1 MNELETTALWQAFS
15 AAASDEQ
22 RAMVRQRVAQAADR
36 LDLVRDTFPTY
47 TLHNRTH
54 GLNLV
59 RLMGDLLD
67 AELVK
72 LDPLE
77 AALLILAAYFHD
89 IGMVFTPTERA
100 DIGKEA
106 KFAQFLEQHAQARLD
121 LAQGGM
127 SDDLTEWYCRWIH
140 PDRVFVYLRSLPKD
154 ALLWDGQSLSERLGQ
169 LCRSHGYDVADLR
182 DDRRFPVD
190 YLGRADLAF
199 CAIVLRLADIL
210 DFDNSRSPDEV
221 YKYLGLA
228 KRSSR
233 RTQASDV
240 EWRKHLASGGF
251 RFVRDAAS
259 GNCTLKIIARPDA
272 PAVEHD
278 VRQFLEVIEE
288 ELAKC
293 TRMLRQ
299 CSPRWRDVRLP
310 GSVDLADIQS
320 EGYRYG
326 EHRFTLD
333 QDRILELLMGE
344 GLYDDPFVC
353 VREVLQNAI
362 DTSRHREHHEHSRG
376 RAAFAAGPIEVSSWL
391 DTDSCRWIRFDDH
404 GMGMTQ
410 ALIEKFFLRVGRSYY
425 QSAEFRTQAIDYAK
439 GGAPAF
445 VPISRFGIG
454 ILSCFILGDQVEVS
468 TRPVPDSQ
476 GRSQA
481 VRLSLSGL
489 HAFYVMQ
496 CEADEHYDPKPMPAD
511 RGSPVH
517 GYRDP
522 LDFGT
527 SIAIRVNPQSER
539 SQIDLREILE
549 RYVACAPVPVLFEGE
564 RVGGD
569 PELLIDTPWCDAPI
583 EVELTAEETS
593 QLEHVLQKK
602 LDPRPKLRI
611 LPLDLTRHSP
621 RTELRGQA
629 LLGYVDVDPEVE
641 ERRLRDGP
649 DTHFR
654 FGLTLSTA
662 KGAAT
667 LRLAA
672 SFEDRRQREEAER
685 EVREAEERIHR
696 RFERETPHE
705 RTRWEGAHNRLRN
718 ARRETNI
725 DLDRALAALAARLM
739 ATGVL
744 NAPEGH
750 RWLAHNGITV
760 PTSGSR
766 DRTRFVRHF
775 TPQGADESINY
786 FWTRAR
792 VLLTDG
798 LRPDVSVSRDELRGL
813 SWETYSAL
821 QLAFRRAAMAHG
833 DLRPRTYWGGF
844 NSVVTDRRDF
854 LLGHLLRDPLLT
866 GAGGWIDEAILEADG
881 TPCRLEDLRQRAEK
895 NPNLRITS
903 PLNISTILYEERYYS
918 SIDIVAVCT
927 GVLIQMGLDCE
938 LHLKAYQSDL
948 VVRSGARPQVARG
961 QMLFPPMCFV
971 PYRDSDLLRKGDLP
985 MNQSHPFAQWLVER
999 APEISEQFPGIFRA
1013 LRAGLCKPIGYDSAE
1028 WEEHLVK
1035 LNATLDRM
1043 WELSVQLRPA
1053 KRFRLALTDFAPTY
1067 RATWS

>member
-1 MNELETTALWQAFS
+1 MSELETTALWQAFS
-15 AAASDEQ
+15 ARASDEQ

-89 IGMVFTPTERA
+89 IGMVFTPDERA
-100 DIGKEA
+100 DIAKEA

-169 LCRSHGYDVADLR
+169 LCRSHGYDVAELR
-182 DDRRFPVD
+182 DDKRFPVD

-221 YKYLGLA
+221 YRYLALA
-228 KRSSR
+228 RRSSR

-293 TRMLRQ
+293 TRLLRQ
-299 CSPRWRDVRLP
+299 CAPRWRDVRLP
-310 GSVDLADIQS
+310 GIVDVADIQS

-376 RAAFAAGPIEVSSWL
+376 QGAFAAGPIEVSSWL
-391 DTDSCRWIRFDDH
+391 DADSCRWIRFDDY

-511 RGSPVH
+511 RGSPDQ

-569 PELLIDTPWCDAPI
+569 PELLIDKPWCDAPI
-583 EVELTAEETS
+583 EVELTAEETA
-593 QLEHVLQKK
+593 QLEHVLQQK
-602 LDPRPKLRI
+602 LDRRPKVRM
-611 LPLDLTRHSP
+611 LPLDLSRHSP
-621 RTELRGQA
+621 RAELRGQA
-629 LLGYVDVDPEVE
+629 LLGYVDIDPEVKDAH
-641 ERRLRDGP
+641 RRRGGRIHVEL
-649 DTHFR
+649 
-654 FGLTLSTA
+654 GLKLSTV
-662 KGAAT
+662 KGTAA
-667 LRLAA
+667 LRLEA
-672 SFEDRRQREEAER
+672 SFEDQEQREQAER
-685 EVREAEERIHR
+685 DVREVEEHR
-696 RFERETPHE
+696 QPRFDRGRLED
-705 RTRWEGAHNRLRN
+705 AHDRLRN
-718 ARRETNI
+718 ARRRANI
-725 DLDRALAALAARLM
+725 DLDRTLAALAARLV

-744 NAPEGH
+744 RAPKGH
-750 RWLAHNGITV
+750 LWLAHNGIAV
-760 PTSGSR
+760 PTSGSKN
-766 DRTRFVRHF
+766 RTSWGGHF
-775 TPQGADESINY
+775 IPLGADETINDV
-786 FWTRAR
+786 WTRAR
-792 VLLTDG
+792 VQLTDG

-844 NSVVTDRRDF
+844 DSVVTDRRDF
-854 LLGHLLRDPLLT
+854 LLGHLVRDPLLA

-881 TPCRLEDLRQRAEK
+881 TPCRLEDLRQRAEE

-903 PLNISTILYEERYYS
+903 PLGVDTVLSEEPYRS
-918 SIDIVAVCT
+918 VDIVAVCT

-938 LHLKAYQSDL
+938 LRLKDYGSAL

-971 PYRDSDLLRKGDLP
+971 PYRDSDLLRKGNLP

-999 APEISEQFPGIFRA
+999 TPEIAEQFPGIFRA
-1013 LRAGLCKPIGYDSAE
+1013 LRAGLCKSIGYGGKTD

-1035 LNATLDRM
+1035 LNATLDRL

-1053 KRFRLALTDFAPTY
+1053 KRFRLEMTDFAPSYGT
-1067 RATWS
+1067 TWS